1 MSVSQVLSSLGV
13 PEGAVGDGTVH
24 TRINLH
30 NETQLKELLDI
41 GLSPEQRARHADALL
56 DGITAPADQ
65 PGVPLLHRLIRHVV
79 GNDELSAE
87 DRAQLAQALPI
98 TAHVT
103 TQALPITAHVTTQPP
118 TAGSGGKVPSGPAQN
133 LVGGPPPKS
142 GPGGPPP
149 KSAAMQVNS
158 VWDVSTPDGSIRVI
172 DLPNGIELLDG
183 GCIVARSTPLHF
195 SCSSLTRIGAPP
207 AGYSGDFN
215 ILGSTGAPVATPPT
229 PPAPGQAPGGA
240 PGQCSSAG
248 IAGEGGGPGAAGQQ
262 GLPGTAGLP
271 GKDGIPSALATISIK
286 ESLALDRATKKLL
299 VVATQSGSGAQ
310 GGNGGQGGPG
320 QQGGNGGNGATC
332 DCTGNGGGAA
342 GPGGQGGTG
351 ARAGDGGNG
360 VDAGGN
366 ITVFVPPTGTKVVPA
381 GGVTSLVQPVPSPAP
396 PGGPGNPG
404 LGGTGAAPG
413 QPGSAGKNNAA
424 GMTAGSGP
432 AGAPGGP
439 GNPGTHT
446 GAAAKVTT
454 TEI

>member
-1 MSVSQVLSSLGV
+1 MSVSHVLSSLGV

-56 DGITAPADQ
+56 DGITAPASQ

-79 GNDELSAE
+79 GNDELSDQ

-103 TQALPITAHVTTQPP
+103 TQTPTVGPAQPP
-118 TAGSGGKVPSGPAQN
+118 TVATGQKVPSGPAQ
-133 LVGGPPPKS
+133 K
-142 GPGGPPP
+142 PGGTTGQ
-149 KSAAMQVNS
+149 KSAPMQVNS
-158 VWDVSTPDGSIRVI
+158 VWDVSTSDGSIRVI

-195 SCSSLTRIGAPP
+195 GCSSLTRIGAPP

-215 ILGSTGAPVATPPT
+215 ILGTTGAPVATPQA
-229 PPAPGQAPGGA
+229 PPAPGQAPSGA

-248 IAGEGGGPGAAGQQ
+248 IAGEGGGSGAAGQQ
-262 GLPGTAGLP
+262 GMPGTAGLP
-271 GKDGIPSALATISIK
+271 GKDGIASALAIISIK
-286 ESLALDRATKKLL
+286 QSLMLDRAAKKVL
-299 VVATQSGSGAQ
+299 VVATQSGPGGQ

-366 ITVFVPPTGTKVVPA
+366 ITVFVPPGGGTKVVPA
-381 GGVTSLVQPVPSPAP
+381 GGVTSLVQSVPSPAS
-396 PGGPGNPG
+396 PGRPGNPG

-413 QPGSAGKNNAA
+413 QPGLAGKNNAA

-432 AGAPGGP
+432 AGDPGAP

-446 GAAAKVTT
+446 GAAAKVTVT
-454 TEI
+454 VT

>member
-13 PEGAVGDGTVH
+13 PEGTAGDGTVH

-30 NETQLKELLDI
+30 NETQLKDLLDI

-79 GNDELSAE
+79 GNDELTAE
-87 DRAQLAQALPI
+87 DHAQLAQALPI

-103 TQALPITAHVTTQPP
+103 TQTP
-118 TAGSGGKVPSGPAQN
+118 TAGTGGKVPSGPGQ
-133 LVGGPPPKS
+133 V
-142 GPGGPPP
+142 PGGLGQKVP
-149 KSAAMQVNS
+149 MQVNS

-215 ILGSTGAPVATPPT
+215 ILGTTGAPVATPPT
-229 PPAPGQAPGGA
+229 PPAPGQAPSGA

-262 GLPGTAGLP
+262 GMPGAAGLP

-286 ESLALDRATKKLL
+286 QSLALDRATKKLL
-299 VVATQSGSGAQ
+299 VVATQSGSGGQ

-366 ITVFVPPTGTKVVPA
+366 ITVFVPTGGTKLVPA
-381 GGVTSLVQPVPSPAP
+381 GGVTSLVQPLPSPAP

-413 QPGSAGKNNAA
+413 QPGSAGKNNSA

-432 AGAPGGP
+432 AGDPGGS

-446 GAAAKVTT
+446 GAAAKVTVT
-454 TEI
+454 KI